1 MTAPEHVIVPWR
13 KSAHGDAGGRVE
25 VALATAP
32 GTDGVERDTIRLV
45 RDSKNPELGVLRFTA
60 RSWAALIN
68 GIKNH

>member
-1 MTAPEHVIVPWR
+1 MTTPECSTVPWR
-13 KSAHGDAGGRVE
+13 KSTYSDGGGCVE
-25 VALATAP
+25 VALATVP

-45 RDSKNPELGVLRFTA
+45 RDSKNPELGVLRLTA